1 MKTHERSAPA
11 SRHQPRCRPIT
22 GSHRYRAKGPSR
34 TDSRILRDRAIVPL
48 HDILGNALANLR
60 YETPSMVRAPCL
72 PASRRQD
79 HDRGNR
85 GGSGLR
91 DLPAMVVD
99 GDVHVVAF
107 PCRKRN
113 MAGRPVICPATLDNV
128 NCLGRFVQPGGAA
141 AYLLLY
147 RLRNSNEP
155 IRWASMCASASSSG
169 RSLMRRSGCRDRST
183 RG

>member
-1 MKTHERSAPA
+1 MRDPLPPRGTSRDAGRS
-11 SRHQPRCRPIT
+11 RV
-22 GSHRYRAKGPSR
+22 R
-34 TDSRILRDRAIVPL
+34 TDIARRVRRGQISRILRDRAIR
-48 HDILGNALANLR
+48 ALARYSGECLGQPSLR
-60 YETPSMVRAPCL
+60 GAEHDPSAL
-72 PASRRQD
+72 PAASRRQD

-113 MAGRPVICPATLDNV
+113 MAGRPVICPATLGNV

-155 IRWASMCASASSSG
+155 IRWASMRTSASSSG
-169 RSLMRRSGCRDRST
+169 RSLMRM
-183 RG
+183 